1 METDRAGEGP
11 VYCKPVHCLTHE
23 PSSGMSAIWTTST
36 SAGRSLTLLG
46 FSTGR
51 WKKETPSRCR
61 WVRPPYSLK
70 LLLLSAFTHA
80 SIRPRRE
87 CLSLVRS
94 IRHTHPPHPSAP
106 RGSHQSITAL
116 AHLRAA
122 CLYIVDVSEQCGY
135 TIAQQSA
142 LFHSIK
148 PLFSNKPILVICN
161 KIDSRRMEDL
171 TEAEKALI
179 EEMVSEAKRI
189 SSGGTMTSLAE
200 VEN

>member
-80 SIRPRRE
+80 SIRPRHE

-94 IRHTHPPHPSAP
+94 IRHTRPPHSLCSPWFSSEHHGSGPSEGSLPVHRRRQRAMWLHHCAAVGAVPLDQAALLQQAHP
-106 RGSHQSITAL
+106 R
-116 AHLRAA
+116 HL
-122 CLYIVDVSEQCGY
+122 
-135 TIAQQSA
+135 QQ
-142 LFHSIK
+142 
-148 PLFSNKPILVICN
+148 
-161 KIDSRRMEDL
+161 DR
-171 TEAEKALI
+171 
-179 EEMVSEAKRI
+179 
-189 SSGGTMTSLAE
+189 
-200 VEN
+200 